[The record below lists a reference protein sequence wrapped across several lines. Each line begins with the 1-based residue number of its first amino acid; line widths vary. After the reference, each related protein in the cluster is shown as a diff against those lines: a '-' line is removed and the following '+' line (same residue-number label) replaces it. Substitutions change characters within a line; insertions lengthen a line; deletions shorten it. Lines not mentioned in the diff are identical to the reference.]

1 MYSTAEAQKTV
12 LQRAKS
18 IKRPLHMLAAVPLVM
33 VAVHDDDY
41 TGMKRTADVALRA
54 IELNCADWH
63 DTLQT
68 WVSSSLI
75 HLESCK
81 PP

>member
-1 MYSTAEAQKTV
+1 MYSAAEAQKTV

-18 IKRPLHMLAAVPLVM
+18 IKRPMHMLAAVPLVM
-33 VAVHDDDY
+33 VAIHDDDY
-41 TGMKRTADVALRA
+41 AGLKRTADVALRA

-63 DTLQT
+63 DALQT
-68 WVSSSLI
+68 WVPSSLI

-81 PP
+81 PV